1 MKVWVEN
8 QKLYIRTKFNYMLK
22 GILSVSGQSGLFKL
36 LTEAKN
42 SILVESLDTGKRMP
56 VYSTS
61 KISSLEDIAI
71 YTENSDVPIK
81 DIFKA
86 ISEKENGGPAISE
99 KSSAIELKKYFESIV
114 PTYDRS
120 RVYVS
125 DMKKVITWYNSLQ
138 QKGMLDFTET
148 EEETKEEVKPEQVV

>member
-1 MKVWVEN
+1 
-8 QKLYIRTKFNYMLK
+8 MLK

-42 SILVESLDTGKRMP
+42 SIVVESLDTGKRMP

-86 ISEKENGGPAISE
+86 ISEKENGGPSISE
-99 KSSAIELKKYFESIV
+99 KSSAGDLKKYFESVV
-114 PTYDRS
+114 PTFDRD

-138 QKGMLDFTET
+138 QKGMLDFTEVEVESK
-148 EEETKEEVKPEQVV
+148 EEEKKTE